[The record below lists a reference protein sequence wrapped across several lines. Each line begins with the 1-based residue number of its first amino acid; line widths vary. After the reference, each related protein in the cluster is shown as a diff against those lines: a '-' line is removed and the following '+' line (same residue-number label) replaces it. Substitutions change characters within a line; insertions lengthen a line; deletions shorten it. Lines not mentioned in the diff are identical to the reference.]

1 MHVLVLRILSYPNCY
16 IVVAAI
22 YRRGPPSNVN
32 NLAAQND
39 GLMQSF
45 NYQNRQA
52 RDGIRVHMHI
62 VLSGTNRARFVPA
75 HPHKRVN

>member
-1 MHVLVLRILSYPNCY
+1 MHVFVLWIFGYPNCH

-45 NYQNRQA
+45 NY
-52 RDGIRVHMHI
+52 
-62 VLSGTNRARFVPA
+62 
-75 HPHKRVN
+75 

>member
-1 MHVLVLRILSYPNCY
+1 VLRILSYPNCY

-39 GLMQSF
+39 GNHSS
-45 NYQNRQA
+45 
-52 RDGIRVHMHI
+52 IP
-62 VLSGTNRARFVPA
+62 VLLAVI
-75 HPHKRVN
+75 